1 MTPWWWSKPASTLA
15 RWFRPVVSHEDTAE
29 RIDASDE
36 GAGPIEKKLDELL
49 KRVDALAKIVEPIAG
64 DISTIKEMTGGW
76 KAIGTVASFIK
87 WTGALAGAIAMIVGV
102 VIAATKAFAATI
114 VRSVL

>member
-1 MTPWWWSKPASTLA
+1 M
-15 RWFRPVVSHEDTAE
+15 VSHEDIAE
-29 RIDASDE
+29 HIDASDE

-76 KAIGTVASFIK
+76 EAIGTFGRFLKWIGGLAAAVAAIVVALK
-87 WTGALAGAIAMIVGV
+87 TGLAHAMRV
-102 VIAATKAFAATI
+102 V
-114 VRSVL
+114 L